1 MQTETVDKAPLSD
14 GKAKNKPPKM
24 TQQKLGFSRGQPK
37 LKKNEMNGSV
47 SEPKKNK
54 GGAKRK
60 RDQNDD
66 DSSK

>member
-1 MQTETVDKAPLSD
+1 MQTEIGDKAPLSD
-14 GKAKNKPPKM
+14 RKAKNKPQKM
-24 TQQKLGFSRGQPK
+24 TQQKLGFSLGPPK
-37 LKKNEMNGSV
+37 LKKNEMNGSI
-47 SEPKKNK
+47 SEPKKYK